1 MMKDTKLRAELD
13 KANPKLP
20 EDQLPPNDFERNVIK
35 QLWDSVMKTG
45 NPAYIKEMDWDIAI
59 RFVRGQ
65 QLAHSWRF
73 ILLLCR

>member
-1 MMKDTKLRAELD
+1 MMKDTKLRAALD
-13 KANPKLP
+13 KAKPKLP

-35 QLWDSVMKTG
+35 QLWDSV
-45 NPAYIKEMDWDIAI
+45 NPEYIKEMNSDIAI

-73 ILLLCR
+73 ILLFM